1 MPTKRAAVRVLAVL
15 AGLVLL
21 AQAVPVDRLNPPVQ
35 SEMPAPGEIRPL
47 LRRAC
52 YDCHSNETV
61 WPWYSRVA
69 PASWLLS
76 HDVAEGRDALNFSAW
91 GAYGAARRAKALH
104 ETAEEVAEGEMPP
117 WYYRLL
123 HPDARLT
130 AHEID
135 VLRAWAA
142 GAAAGDSG
150 RPRAAAGVLST
161 PP

>member
-1 MPTKRAAVRVLAVL
+1 MMRIMRAVVRVLGVL
-15 AGLVLL
+15 TGVVLL
-21 AQAVPVDRLNPPVQ
+21 AQAVPVDRVNPREQ
-35 SEMPAPGEIRPL
+35 SGMSAPAEVGAL

-76 HDVAEGRDALNFSAW
+76 HDVHEGRDTLNFSTW
-91 GAYGAARRAKALH
+91 DAYGAARRAKALR

-123 HPDARLT
+123 HPEARLT
-130 AHEID
+130 AHEVE

-142 GAAAGDSG
+142 GEAEGPKAN
-150 RPRAAAGVLST
+150 RV
-161 PP
+161 PPA